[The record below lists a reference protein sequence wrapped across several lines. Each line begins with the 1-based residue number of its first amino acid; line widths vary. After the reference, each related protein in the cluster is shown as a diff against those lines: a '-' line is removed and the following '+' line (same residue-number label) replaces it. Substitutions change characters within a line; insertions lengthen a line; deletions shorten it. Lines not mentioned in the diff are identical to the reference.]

1 MSYPRVAWMEQGIS
15 RHELP
20 IENCSIAILK
30 HQASRT
36 SLNLCVLLRHSW
48 TTSSIQLN
56 YIRYNYAVSH
66 RLQCCGMRPNGS
78 PPAHL
83 CTLGCRGFKSPPIPC
98 HVSSLSNGQKCSRHV
113 KPLQLMVI
121 ACKRKRY
128 RPQAARQIVARFP
141 RLQRHAMFPNKQP
154 EKECHGKTDSSMCLL
169 SQIPTCSTPSQILHY
184 PKLFSVSCYILLPS
198 ATGTLLGI
206 LTGDLENLSDGTPL
220 LVKPHQA
227 AFQSTRPADCESTHV
242 QTANL
247 WWHDLQRNDQKK
259 SAIPSTTVN
268 SRRTAAIGSD
278 KPGWK
283 EKANSRAC
291 DAVPILPIPP
301 PPPLWRLLGAEAEQ
315 QGTLPHLYCH
325 RPTAMVIEEKYTLT
339 TTEAF
344 TWPHAL
350 LPQHQSSCSK

>member
-1 MSYPRVAWMEQGIS
+1 
-15 RHELP
+15 
-20 IENCSIAILK
+20 
-30 HQASRT
+30 
-36 SLNLCVLLRHSW
+36 
-48 TTSSIQLN
+48 
-56 YIRYNYAVSH
+56 
-66 RLQCCGMRPNGS
+66 MRPNGS

-98 HVSSLSNGQKCSRHV
+98 HVSSLSNGQKCSRRV

-247 WWHDLQRNDQKK
+247 WWHDLQRNDQKNLQFR
-259 SAIPSTTVN
+259 AQPSILGGQQQLDQTN
-268 SRRTAAIGSD
+268 QAEKKKLTAEHVMLSPFSLFPPHLHFDAFWEP
-278 KPGWK
+278 KPS
-283 EKANSRAC
+283 SRAHC
-291 DAVPILPIPP
+291 PICIATGLQP
-301 PPPLWRLLGAEAEQ
+301 W
-315 QGTLPHLYCH
+315 
-325 RPTAMVIEEKYTLT
+325 
-339 TTEAF
+339 
-344 TWPHAL
+344 
-350 LPQHQSSCSK
+350 